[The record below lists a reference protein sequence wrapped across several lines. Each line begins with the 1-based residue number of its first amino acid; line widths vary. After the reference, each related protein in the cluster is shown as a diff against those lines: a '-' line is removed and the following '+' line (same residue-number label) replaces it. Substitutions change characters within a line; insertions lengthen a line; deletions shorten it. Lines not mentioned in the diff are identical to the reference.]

1 MYRRIAQSLW
11 VDGMWVTSR
20 GVIAGTSTL
29 STSCRKV
36 DHPLR
41 WLHAGTVNRCDKRE
55 PLSEKAANG
64 KQQEE
69 AKEKAP
75 EPSPKENLLDM
86 IGGMKVE
93 ISSKSRFQALKV
105 SKAKAH
111 NTEQVGNMETTS
123 SMFQRVAEE
132 IQEERKPLSPDMVAA
147 VSAVASSLP
156 LNKKQVESELLQ
168 QLRKHEQETDVQRK
182 AENQLSNIISEMK
195 IGKRTRSRS
204 AANEIRF
211 DDDGQ
216 GFTNNRGVTQE
227 LNSVRSR
234 RGLYAGKRLNIF
246 PVIEEVEQPTGTE
259 SCLSLWDLELANQIA
274 TTCEQPPRNGFEEM
288 IQWTKER
295 KLWTFPIDNE
305 TGFDE
310 EQNVEFHEHIFLDR
324 YLEDFPKQGP
334 IRHFMELVVCGLSK
348 NPYISVKQKKDHID
362 WFRDYFEEKKDILRE
377 SDVYVN

>member
-227 LNSVRSR
+227 LNSVRR

>member
-41 WLHAGTVNRCDKRE
+41 WLHAGAVHRCDKRE

-64 KQQEE
+64 KQQED
-69 AKEKAP
+69 AKEKAA

-227 LNSVRSR
+227 LNSVRR

-246 PVIEEVEQPTGTE
+246 PVIEEAEQPTGTE

-310 EQNVEFHEHIFLDR
+310 EQNVEFHEHIFLDK